1 MQAKYIYI
9 YMDSAYPQTASCG
22 SYINVHVNA
31 VQSFV
36 IDIAIQLHVPHDS
49 PICMQSLEKI
59 LIGSLCI
66 NTYSYVFCW
75 RGNSLVYTCG
85 EAEWRHCLYG
95 PSLHYVCIGI
105 YGR

>member
-1 MQAKYIYI
+1 MYMEASSASKVHIYYI

-66 NTYSYVFCW
+66 NT
-75 RGNSLVYTCG
+75 
-85 EAEWRHCLYG
+85 
-95 PSLHYVCIGI
+95 
-105 YGR
+105 